1 MAAGEDVPDRDL
13 ILPLMSGVGHE
24 YDVVVVMISSQHRT
38 MSLKDAQF
46 LFLMHEQRIDQLNST
61 TQLNIAG
68 ASANF
73 TANQPRNYD
82 KKVVAILVQITEAMA
97 EEEMCYKR
105 FDQGFQ
111 APNPSP
117 QANYVQQQNSST
129 NNDQFNIAHQNQQ
142 HGMCHHYSP
151 ACCATSDNQS
161 DQSWYAFITATF
173 IINNLPSSSLSF
185 VEVQIWSTK
194 IAVIIYHLRDKNE

>member
-73 TANQPRNYD
+73 AANQPRNYD
-82 KKVVAILVQITEAMA
+82 KK
-97 EEEMCYKR
+97 CYKR

-185 VEVQIWSTK
+185 VDVQIWSTK
-194 IAVIIYHLRDKNE
+194 IAVIIYHLRDKTE

>member
-13 ILPLMSGVGHE
+13 ILALMSGVGHE

-38 MSLKDAQF
+38 ISLEDAQF
-46 LFLMHEQRIDQLNST
+46 LFLMLEQRIDQLNST

-73 TANQPRNYD
+73 TANQPGNYD

-111 APNPSP
+111 GPNPSP
-117 QANYVQQQNSST
+117 QAN
-129 NNDQFNIAHQNQQ
+129 
-142 HGMCHHYSP
+142 
-151 ACCATSDNQS
+151 
-161 DQSWYAFITATF
+161 YAFITATF

-185 VEVQIWSTK
+185 VDVQIWSTE
-194 IAVIIYHLRDKNE
+194 IAMIIYHLRDKNE